1 MSKTST
7 PPSISAESYIA
18 ELFRDDEHLAV
29 LAVPRASGSSD
40 PEQRILTAERAR
52 APGFQAW
59 LRHLNANGHDIFVGM
74 NPLRPERRRR
84 EKQDVAAVRRLQLDL
99 DEHGPESLRRVLN
112 DVRAGQLPQPAALV
126 RSSRNRYQVIWHAAP
141 GWTAAAAEDAMSR
154 LAQRYGGDPAVA
166 DIARVM
172 RLPGFRN
179 KKEGRDD
186 ALVSWTDYGGRAVEQ
201 SDFGTLPERGRE
213 PSAARPRSSSPG
225 PKPISQSERDWAYVR
240 DKLRRGEA
248 PDALI
253 EHLERKRQDKYN
265 PRYYAER
272 TVRRAWE
279 SLQTKPPTEP
289 AR

>member
-7 PPSISAESYIA
+7 PPSVSADSYIA

-29 LAVPRASGSSD
+29 LAVPRAAGNPD

-59 LRHLNANGHDIFVGM
+59 LRHLNASGHDIFVGM

-126 RSSRNRYQVIWHAAP
+126 RSSRNRYQVIWHAAA

-166 DIARVM
+166 DVARVM
-172 RLPGFRN
+172 RMPGFRN

-201 SDFGTLPERGRE
+201 SDFGALPERGRV
-213 PSAARPRSSSPG
+213 PSSARPRSPSPG

-279 SLQTKPPTEP
+279 SLQTKPPAEP